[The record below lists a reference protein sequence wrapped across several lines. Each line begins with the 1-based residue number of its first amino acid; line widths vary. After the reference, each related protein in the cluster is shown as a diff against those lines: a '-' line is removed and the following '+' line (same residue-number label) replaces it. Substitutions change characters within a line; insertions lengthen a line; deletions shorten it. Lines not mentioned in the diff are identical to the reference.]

1 MLTAVKFLLT
11 YVHIVLGRILIILY
25 ILTIILV
32 GFSHGVEGWVG
43 FSDKHAYLYETGNFC
58 CGYCVMSAILLYKRM
73 LGDIFCISLNYLYE
87 EASSNPCWLQQI
99 LFIHFTSGDNSSDM
113 HKNYLFSV
121 VHTSWPLCRI
131 TKFSWIGA
139 VHIVNYAGHVHFFF
153 IWFFYV
159 SCILN
164 N

>member
-1 MLTAVKFLLT
+1 MGLKGGWDFLTNM
-11 YVHIVLGRILIILY
+11 HIYMKQETSV
-25 ILTIILV
+25 V
-32 GFSHGVEGWVG
+32 GT
-43 FSDKHAYLYETGNFC
+43 ALCLPFC
-58 CGYCVMSAILLYKRM
+58 STKECVRWH
-73 LGDIFCISLNYLYE
+73 CISLNYLCE
-87 EASSNPCWLQQI
+87 EASSSPCWLQQI

-131 TKFSWIGA
+131 TKFLWIGV
-139 VHIVNYAGHVHFFF
+139 VHIVNYAGQVHFFFF
-153 IWFFYV
+153 IWFLYV